1 MKKEKF
7 KHTEKRPRMKI
18 EEEEDQDETLDDMKN
33 DERTREEKLERQEEL
48 KVKREGRKPW
58 KPARSLE
65 IPQHLK
71 DSRFVYRFV
80 ERLRPGNL
88 RKKLDEG
95 WEIDTKLGKK
105 LSEMYGGLQKTL
117 DDGSPIDSTVQMRE
131 LIVLRMPKV
140 VHEERAKYFFDKTNI
155 DSNRI
160 KGDMNNSLRK
170 TAGEMKDSGQV
181 PASEPI
187 YSGGVYG
194 DYKEESKSG
203 G

>member
-7 KHTEKRPRMKI
+7 KHTEKRLRVKI
-18 EEEEDQDETLDDMKN
+18 EEEDEKLETLEDMKT
-33 DERTREEKLERQEEL
+33 DDRTREEKLERQEEL

-105 LSEMYGGLQKTL
+105 LNEMYGGLQKTL

-131 LIVLRMPKV
+131 LIVLRMPKTL
-140 VHEERAKYFFDKTNI
+140 HAERAQYFFERSNI
-155 DSNRI
+155 DSTRI
-160 KGDMNNSLRK
+160 KGDMQNSLRQ
-170 TAGEMKDSGQV
+170 TAGEMKDRGEI
-181 PASEPI
+181 PANEPV

-194 DYKEESKSG
+194 DYKEEQNSG

>member
-7 KHTEKRPRMKI
+7 KHTEKRLRVKI
-18 EEEEDQDETLDDMKN
+18 EEEDTAPETLDDMKL

-105 LSEMYGGLQKTL
+105 LNEMYGGLQKTL

-131 LIVLRMPKV
+131 LIVLRMPKTL
-140 VHEERAKYFFDKTNI
+140 HAERAQYFFERSNI
-155 DSNRI
+155 DSTRI
-160 KGDMNNSLRK
+160 KGDMQNSLRQ
-170 TAGEMKDSGQV
+170 TAGEMKDRGEI
-181 PASEPI
+181 PANEPV

-194 DYKEESKSG
+194 DYKEEQNSG